1 MSASTESPCEAEK
14 ECKKCDRSLPVS
26 DFHAGCKRPSGLQSM
41 CKRCCGEYQR
51 QHYQEKLAQRTGAP
65 CDELEPAPVEEAP
78 VKRPRL
84 EPEDLYVM
92 AISTDPTGAMHG
104 LNVGRSGNVQQR
116 ASALSESMP
125 FNVKV
130 LATFNGA
137 GHLEKRVH
145 KMLEETRNTT
155 GRGRE
160 WFHAS
165 LPHVLH
171 TVALCVQDQGEM
183 HE

>member
-1 MSASTESPCEAEK
+1 
-14 ECKKCDRSLPVS
+14 
-26 DFHAGCKRPSGLQSM
+26 M

-51 QHYQEKLAQRTGAP
+51 QYYQEKLAQRTGAP
-65 CDELEPAPVEEAP
+65 CDELESEPVEEAP

-84 EPEDLYVM
+84 EDDLYVM
-92 AISTDPTGAMHG
+92 SISTDPSGSFHG
-104 LNVGRSGNVQQR
+104 LKVGRSSNVQQR

-125 FNVKV
+125 FHIKV

-137 GHLEKRVH
+137 GHYEKRVH

-165 LPHVLH
+165 LPHILH
-171 TVALCVQDQGEM
+171 TVALCVQEDI
-183 HE
+183 

>member
-1 MSASTESPCEAEK
+1 MSASTESQCEADK
-14 ECKKCDRSLPVS
+14 ECRVCERSLPVS
-26 DFHAGCKRPSGLQSM
+26 QFHAHKGTPSGVQSM
-41 CKRCCGEYQR
+41 CKECTSEYQR
-51 QHYQEKLAQRTGAP
+51 QYYQEKLAQRTGAP

-104 LNVGRSGNVQQR
+104 LKVGRSGNVQQR

-183 HE
+183 HG

>member
-1 MSASTESPCEAEK
+1 MSASTESQGGPEQKCGSG
-14 ECKKCDRSLPVS
+14 CDRTLPTS
-26 DFHAGCKRPSGLQSM
+26 QFHVDKGMPSGLSSR
-41 CKRCCGEYQR
+41 CKECSSEYHR
-51 QHYQEKLAQRTGAP
+51 LYYQERLTRRAEAP
-65 CDELEPAPVEEAP
+65 CGELEPEPAEEPAA
-78 VKRPRL
+78 KKTRL
-84 EPEDLYVM
+84 EAEDLYVM
-92 AISTDPTGAMHG
+92 AISTDPSGSFHG
-104 LNVGRSGNVQQR
+104 LKVGRSSNIQQR

-125 FNVKV
+125 FHIKV

-145 KMLEETRNTT
+145 KMLEENRNTS

-171 TVALCVQDQGEM
+171 TVALCLQEDI
-183 HE
+183 